1 MEKGNMAKRTRDS
14 RIIWL
19 RISYWTGAIL
29 DGLWVIPMLFPAL
42 GAKIYGIENLSFG
55 GEFRY
60 ALAVGA
66 ALMLG
71 WTFLLI
77 WADRKPVERRGV
89 LLLTIIPVK
98 VGLDLANIYLFVYGF
113 ATVEGMI
120 PSWIVSLLI
129 YVLFI
134 YSYLNSRSLV
144 VPRGARN

>member
-1 MEKGNMAKRTRDS
+1 MDS

-19 RISYWTGAIL
+19 RISYWVGAIL
-29 DGLWVIPMLFPAL
+29 DGLWVIPMLFPNI
-42 GAKIYGIENLSFG
+42 GATIYGISEFSFDG
-55 GEFRY
+55 YFRY
-60 ALAVGA
+60 ALAIGA

-89 LLLTIIPVK
+89 LLLTIFPVK
-98 VGLDLANIYLFVYGF
+98 VGLDLANIYLFLYGYV
-113 ATVEGMI
+113 TVKGMI
-120 PSWIVSLLI
+120 PALTLSFLL

-144 VPRGARN
+144 KSK

>member
-1 MEKGNMAKRTRDS
+1 MAKRTKDR
-14 RIIWL
+14 RIMWL
-19 RISYWTGAIL
+19 RISYWVGAIL

-42 GAKIYGIENLSFG
+42 GMKIYGIENFG
-55 GEFRY
+55 ISGEFRY

-66 ALMLG
+66 AMMLG

-89 LLLTIIPVK
+89 VLLTIFPVK

-113 ATVEGMI
+113 VTVRGMI
-120 PSWIVSLLI
+120 PSWIMSFLL

-134 YSYLNSRSLV
+134 YSYVNSRSLV
-144 VPRGARN
+144 GSKKTGD